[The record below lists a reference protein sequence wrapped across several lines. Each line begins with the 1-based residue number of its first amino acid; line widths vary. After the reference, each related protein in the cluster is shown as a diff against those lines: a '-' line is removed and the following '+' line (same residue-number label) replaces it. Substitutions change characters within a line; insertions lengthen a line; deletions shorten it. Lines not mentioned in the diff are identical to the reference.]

1 MHSFSRLVLATAL
14 LSGVALSAT
23 ALPQDGMVV
32 KNLKIAGQENQDAEI
47 CPKLIGNGCELDD
60 AMRFASGGVA
70 PAEDPPPDDP
80 SVVEPPRP
88 RDEL

>member
-1 MHSFSRLVLATAL
+1 MLRERCEDLLGDHAEEMMRAAL
-14 LSGVALSAT
+14 
-23 ALPQDGMVV
+23 DGS
-32 KNLKIAGQENQDAEI
+32 DAEI

-70 PAEDPPPDDP
+70 PAEDPPPDAG
-80 SVVEPPRP
+80 VEPPRP